1 MTFDHMP
8 EHIESELEAMSTLH
22 TRIENNTLEVAFKAP
37 EGQVLAI
44 VTALA
49 KNRRVLRLEVNG
61 ASLEDVFLELTQQE
75 VKS

>member
-1 MTFDHMP
+1 
-8 EHIESELEAMSTLH
+8 
-22 TRIENNTLEVAFKAP
+22 VAVKAP
-37 EGQVLAI
+37 EGKVLEI

-49 KNRRVLRLEVNG
+49 RNRRVLRLEVNG